1 MEKIRKYLKFIF
13 LFFIVIFF
21 ILSIVDTVEKR
32 YDTDFNQENILT
44 HVEKLSEN
52 GPRSV
57 LHKDANDKAV
67 KYIAGVLE
75 DYGLVN
81 ADDSSKPSY
90 LIQNYTSY
98 DERYQEYN
106 LDNVIAYIPSNSI
119 NPSNEVI
126 MFMAHLD
133 SVPMGNGSSDD
144 GVACSVMLEAIRYY
158 LDQMQNGYEMQND
171 LLFCFVNGEE
181 FGLYGSKAF
190 MSDFNGFNNVTDRI
204 KFGTNLESRGTSGT
218 VIMFETG
225 KNNYKTIKLFSK
237 LNKNI
242 FSCSIATLVY
252 DTMPNSTDFTSFKDY
267 YQGINMANISNGE
280 NYHTQDDNLANLGMS
295 YLSQQADIVDNLID
309 GLANYDLDELYTA
322 DESAIFYTYLNVTTI
337 IYNHTASIIFGILV
351 ILMLLAN
358 ILVSIFVNKENK
370 LKKTVL
376 GLVTSHIALIISAV
390 VTLACYYIF
399 QLTGALFG
407 SINIH
412 ILGQV
417 TYSNIA
423 IILGIA
429 LLSVIIVGTV
439 SHYGKKFFHIT
450 NRDLVRSQAYI
461 HAFLGVVLTFV
472 IPDASYLF
480 MFSGALLLIY
490 ELAISMF
497 KKYMLEEYHFELLI
511 IAIYLPVIIPV
522 ISLAIVALGLTM
534 SYVYGLLFALTLFNV
549 GIFLSDYLPYISFR
563 RIKTKNTTN
572 IEGALHL
579 AIIPL
584 LIFLIVSVI
593 NPSPRA
599 NLIGKQNI
607 STLPYD
613 DALILVKNH
622 DEFEYRVYD
631 MNAYIAIKEYCP
643 DMIYDDTYYKKDA
656 SADFSVN
663 EILTTHQENTINVIK
678 TAESSYVYLTFTNYS
693 DGAYFTIETNGNV
706 QKFTLS
712 EDYNQ
717 ILIHSNSI
725 VTYYGESCDVEY
737 KEVLVDYTN
746 ISEGNSL
753 IEQGLHFNLW
763 LLDNFKLNN
772 K

>member
-1 MEKIRKYLKFIF
+1 MEKIRKYLKFVF
-13 LFFIVIFF
+13 LGVIVIFF
-21 ILSIVDTVEKR
+21 FLSLRDTVEKR

-57 LHKDANDKAV
+57 LHKEANDKAV
-67 KYIAGVLE
+67 KYIADVLAG
-75 DYGLVN
+75 YGLVN

-106 LDNVIAYIPSNSI
+106 LDNVIAYIPSNSA

-144 GVACSVMLEAIRYY
+144 GVACSVMLEAVRYY
-158 LDQMQNGYEMQND
+158 LDKMQNGYEMQND

-190 MSDFNGFNNVTDRI
+190 MSDFTGFNNVTDRI

-218 VIMFETG
+218 VIMFETA
-225 KNNYKTIKLFSK
+225 KNNYKTIQLFSK
-237 LNKNI
+237 VNRSI

-267 YQGINMANISNGE
+267 YQGLNMANISNGE

-295 YLSQQADIVDNLID
+295 YLSQQADIVDNLIE

-322 DESAIFYTYLNVTTI
+322 DESAIFYTYLNVTTV
-337 IYNHTASIIFGILV
+337 IYNHTAMIIFGVIAIMMLV
-351 ILMLLAN
+351 AN
-358 ILVSIFVNKENK
+358 ILVSIFVNKENNV
-370 LKKTVL
+370 KKTAL
-376 GLVTSHIALIISAV
+376 ALATTLIALVISAV

-399 QLTGALFG
+399 QLTGVFFD
-407 SINIH
+407 SMDIH

-423 IILGIA
+423 IIIGIA
-429 LLSVIIVGTV
+429 LLALIAV
-439 SHYGKKFFHIT
+439 STISYYGKKFFHIE

-461 HAFLGVVLTFV
+461 HAFLGIVLTFV
-472 IPDASYLF
+472 IAEASYLF
-480 MFSGALLLIY
+480 MFSGALLLLY
-490 ELAISMF
+490 ELAISVF
-497 KKYMLEEYHFELLI
+497 KKYKLGEYHVELLI

-534 SYVYGLLFALTLFNV
+534 SYVYGLLFALTLFNI
-549 GIFLSDYLPYISFR
+549 GIFLSDYLSYTSFR
-563 RIKTKNTTN
+563 RIKVKNTTN
-572 IEGALHL
+572 IEGAMHL

-584 LIFLIVSVI
+584 LIFLIVSAFS
-593 NPSPRA
+593 PSPRA

-607 STLPYD
+607 ATLPYD
-613 DALILVKNH
+613 DALVLVKEQ

-631 MNAYIAIKEYCP
+631 LNAFIALKKYCP
-643 DMIYDDTYYKKDA
+643 DMIYADTYYKKEV
-656 SADFSVN
+656 STDFNVN
-663 EILTTHQENTINVIK
+663 EILSTQQENTINVIK
-678 TAESSYVYLTFTNYS
+678 TDESSYVYLTFTNYS
-693 DGAYFTIETNGNV
+693 EGAYFTIETNGNV
-706 QKFTLS
+706 QKFNLS
-712 EDYNQ
+712 EEYNQ
-717 ILIHSNSI
+717 ILIHSDCL
-725 VTYYGESCDVEY
+725 VTYYGEACDVEY
-737 KEVLVDYTN
+737 KEVLIDYAN
-746 ISEGNSL
+746 ISEGNDL

-763 LLDNFKLNN
+763 LLDSFKLTN
-772 K
+772 

>member
-1 MEKIRKYLKFIF
+1 MEKIRRYLKYIF
-13 LFFIVIFF
+13 LVFIVIFF
-21 ILSIVDTVEKR
+21 FLSIRDTVEKR

-57 LHKDANDKAV
+57 LHKEANDKAV
-67 KYIAGVLE
+67 EYIADVLE

-81 ADDSSKPSY
+81 EDDSSKPSY
-90 LIQNYTSY
+90 LIQNYTTY

-106 LDNVIAYIPSNSI
+106 LDNVIAYIPSNSTKKT
-119 NPSNEVI
+119 NEVI

-133 SVPMGNGSSDD
+133 SVPMGSGSSDD

-158 LDQMQNGYEMQND
+158 LDKMQNGYEMQND

-190 MSDFNGFNNVTDRI
+190 MSEFNGFNNVTDRI

-218 VIMFETG
+218 VIMFETS

-237 LNKNI
+237 VNKSI

-267 YQGINMANISNGE
+267 YQGLNMANISNGE
-280 NYHTQDDNLANLGMS
+280 NYHTQDDNVANLGMS
-295 YLSQQADIVDNLID
+295 YLSQQADIVDNLIEV
-309 GLANYDLDELYTA
+309 LANYDLDELYTA

-337 IYNHTASIIFGILV
+337 IYNHTATIIFGVLTI
-351 ILMLLAN
+351 IMLLAN
-358 ILVSIFVNKENK
+358 ILVSIFVNKENNI
-370 LKKTVL
+370 KKTAL
-376 GLVTSHIALIISAV
+376 ALATTLIALVISAV

-399 QLTGALFG
+399 QLTGVFFD
-407 SINIH
+407 SMDIH
-412 ILGQV
+412 ILGQI

-429 LLSVIIVGTV
+429 LLSLIVVSTV
-439 SHYGKKFFHIT
+439 SYYGKKFFHIE

-461 HAFLGVVLTFV
+461 HAFLGIVLTFV
-472 IPDASYLF
+472 IADASYLF
-480 MFSGALLLIY
+480 MFSGALLLLY
-490 ELAISMF
+490 ELVVSVF
-497 KKYMLEEYHFELLI
+497 KKYMLEEYHVELLI

-549 GIFLSDYLPYISFR
+549 GIFLSDYLSYASFR
-563 RIKTKNTTN
+563 RIKVKNTTN

-579 AIIPL
+579 SIVPL
-584 LIFLIVSVI
+584 MIFLIVSAFS
-593 NPSPRA
+593 PSPRA

-607 STLPYD
+607 ATLPYD
-613 DALILVKNH
+613 DALILVKND

-631 MNAYIAIKEYCP
+631 LNAFVALKKYCP
-643 DMIYDDTYYKKDA
+643 NMIYADAYYKKEV
-656 SADFSVN
+656 STDFSVN
-663 EILTTHQENTINVIK
+663 EVLSTSKENQINVIK
-678 TAESSYVYLTFTNYS
+678 TDESSYVYLTFTNYS
-693 DGAYFTIETNGNV
+693 EGAYFTIETNGNI
-706 QKFTLS
+706 QKFMLS
-712 EDYNQ
+712 EEYNE
-717 ILIHSNSI
+717 ILIHSNCL
-725 VTYYGESCDVEY
+725 VTYYGDACDVEY
-737 KEVLVDYTN
+737 KEVLIDYAN
-746 ISEGNSL
+746 ISEGNDL

-763 LLDNFKLNN
+763 LLDNFKLSN
-772 K
+772 